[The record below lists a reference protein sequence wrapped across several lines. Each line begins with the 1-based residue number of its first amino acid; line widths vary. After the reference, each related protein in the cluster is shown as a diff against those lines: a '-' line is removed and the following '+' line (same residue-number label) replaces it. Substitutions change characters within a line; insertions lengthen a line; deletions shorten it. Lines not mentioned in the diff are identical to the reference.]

1 MNQLR
6 KTFML
11 LVGAALFLGLTV
23 TSVAASS
30 NAGTAVST
38 DNPATAVSIDG
49 ARHTLAAN
57 SVQWFKF
64 NYNATRNDDGSR
76 NTVTVSIPNLTTPNI
91 GFDVYTP
98 DQIADWWELD
108 PIGRGSPRGIVC
120 GQIDANWSY
129 TCQIYSLDWTGKFP
143 TNGTFYVRVKND
155 NPFSVPVTLTEH
167 E

>member
-1 MNQLR
+1 MKQIR

-11 LVGAALFLGLTV
+11 LFGAALLLGLTV
-23 TSVAASS
+23 LSVAAAS
-30 NAGTAVST
+30 NADTAVST

-49 ARHTLAAN
+49 ASHTLAAN

-64 NYNATRNDDGSR
+64 EYNATRNDDGSH
-76 NTVTVSIPNLTTPNI
+76 NPVTVSIPNLTTPNI

-98 DQIADWWELD
+98 DQIADWWANN
-108 PIGRGSPRGIVC
+108 PIGRGSARGILC

-129 TCQIYSLDWTGKFP
+129 TCQTYSLDWTGKFP

-155 NPFSVPVTLTEH
+155 NSFAVPVTLTEH